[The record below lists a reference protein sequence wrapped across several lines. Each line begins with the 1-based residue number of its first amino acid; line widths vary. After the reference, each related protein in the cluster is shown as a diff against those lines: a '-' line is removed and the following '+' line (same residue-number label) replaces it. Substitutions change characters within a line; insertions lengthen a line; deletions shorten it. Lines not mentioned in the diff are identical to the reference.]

1 MNNHEIVD
9 KIDRLGDL
17 FADIASETTM
27 FSISPEVKDETD
39 RLMEE
44 VVDYLVSSPGALFY
58 DNNHSRHKRSEAVVE
73 LLWKVTDS
81 EEVID
86 QLLSG
91 GSTGSFSNKIRD
103 FSKRVRM
110 LKPTF
115 ISIDP
120 ENTKFSRYYEEAMNA
135 WLHGLPNAALII
147 SFAILEDLLKDGL
160 RRRNPEFVYDLID
173 PDDPKG
179 VNPVSNSRI
188 IKSAFDEGLID
199 QQEMDILNHIRKLRN
214 DSLHNLD
221 SVSDEEVYEII
232 IQTKEIVESL
242 LERACQK
249 A

>member
-1 MNNHEIVD
+1 MSNHEIVD

-39 RLMEE
+39 KLMEE
-44 VVDYLVSSPGALFY
+44 VVDYLVNSPGTLFY
-58 DNNHSRHKRSEAVVE
+58 DNDHYRHKRSEAVVE

-81 EEVID
+81 DEVFD

-91 GSTGSFSNKIRD
+91 GSTGLFASKIRD
-103 FSKRVRM
+103 YSKRVRM

-115 ISIDP
+115 TSIDP
-120 ENTKFSRYYEEAMNA
+120 ENTKFSRYFEEAMNA

-160 RRRNPEFVYDLID
+160 RRRNPEYVYDLID

-199 QQEMDILNHIRKLRN
+199 EQEMDILNHIRKLRN

-221 SVSDEEVYEII
+221 TPSDEEVYEII

-242 LERACQK
+242 LQKVCQK